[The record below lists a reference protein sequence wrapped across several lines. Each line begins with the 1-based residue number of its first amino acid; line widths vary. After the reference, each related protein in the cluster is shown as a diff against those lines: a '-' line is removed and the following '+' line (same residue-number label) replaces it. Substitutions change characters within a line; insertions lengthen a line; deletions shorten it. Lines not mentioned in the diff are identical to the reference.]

1 MGIGVGPGGL
11 SVGIVVGPGG
21 LSVGIGVRPVSGNRG
36 RACQWE

>member
-11 SVGIVVGPGG
+11 SVGIGVG
-21 LSVGIGVRPVSGNRG
+21 PVSGNRG